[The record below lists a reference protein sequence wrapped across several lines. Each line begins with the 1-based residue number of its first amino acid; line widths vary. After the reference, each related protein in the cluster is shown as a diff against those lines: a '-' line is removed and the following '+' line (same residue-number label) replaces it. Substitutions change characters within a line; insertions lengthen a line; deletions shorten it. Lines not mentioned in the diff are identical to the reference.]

1 MNLLKIEQENS
12 ILNDNSKIP
21 LIQHL
26 SNGPKSQEHNNDC
39 NSNENFN
46 DHNYPININSTDNFD
61 ETNVISTSKYKWY
74 NCFPKIL
81 IEQFSKMANIY
92 FLLIAIMQVNLI

>member
-1 MNLLKIEQENS
+1 MKPDNS
-12 ILNDNSKIP
+12 ILDDNSKIP
-21 LIQHL
+21 LIENISCGPIIQT
-26 SNGPKSQEHNNDC
+26 SNN
-39 NSNENFN
+39 NENRKENYN

-61 ETNVISTSKYKWY
+61 ETNIISTSKYKWY

-92 FLLIAIMQVNLI
+92 FLLIAIMQVK

>member
-1 MNLLKIEQENS
+1 MKQENS

-21 LIQHL
+21 LIEHISSGL
-26 SNGPKSQEHNNDC
+26 KNHSQNFNDC
-39 NSNENFN
+39 SSNENYN

-92 FLLIAIMQVNLI
+92 FLLIAIMQVK